1 MSWKGSFYLTRV
13 YTTLKREIMDLMV
26 GPPNSPP
33 AITADH
39 IDDLKTATAPKT
51 LSFVSKGA
59 AQKVPHELGAIPR
72 AVAIS
77 SFKAPRSD
85 GGHVAP
91 TEIVVGAVT
100 DTDITVTSVA
110 GTEITLLL
118 YPPYRFPA

>member
-1 MSWKGSFYLTRV
+1 MAWTGSFYLTRL
-13 YTTLKREIMDLMV
+13 YTKLKREIMDLMA
-26 GPPNSPP
+26 GPANSPA

-39 IDDLKTATAPKT
+39 IDDLKTATAPAT
-51 LSFVSKGA
+51 ITFVSTGA
-59 AQKVPHELGAIPR
+59 AQKVAHELGAVPR

-77 SFKAPRSD
+77 SFKAPRAD

-91 TEIVVGAVT
+91 TEIVIGAAT
-100 DTDITVTSVA
+100 NADITVTSVA